1 MRAAWFITSV
11 ERFGRVGAVQSAN
24 RGSRGSRGPA
34 ESCSLVVFQTQGMKH
49 PRLRSECATKWPQ
62 PLGTAHATRTLSFAL
77 PQLKVIDVPRFVQ
90 HASLG
95 LVLAHLL
102 IACGSPSS
110 NDTAKGGALPEAEC
124 EGRSQ
129 DFAPGTSTSS
139 RDGSLSVE
147 LVSAT
152 PEVPSNTDNFWTVAL
167 ADADMNPVDAATIVA
182 VPYMVDHGHGTAP
195 QLATAMGEGR
205 YELGPIT
212 LTMPGFWEV
221 TLEVTLADGAKTS
234 AIYAICVQAK

>member
-1 MRAAWFITSV
+1 
-11 ERFGRVGAVQSAN
+11 
-24 RGSRGSRGPA
+24 
-34 ESCSLVVFQTQGMKH
+34 LY
-49 PRLRSECATKWPQ
+49 
-62 PLGTAHATRTLSFAL
+62 FAL
-77 PQLKVIDVPRFVQ
+77 AQLKVVDVPRFVRNS
-90 HASLG
+90 SLA
-95 LVLAHLL
+95 LLLAQLL
-102 IACGSPSS
+102 IACSSSSSSDDAPSG
-110 NDTAKGGALPEAEC
+110 DALPEAEC

-129 DFAPGTSTSS
+129 DFAPGASVST

-152 PEVPSNTDNFWTVAL
+152 PAVPSNTDNFWTLAL
-167 ADADMNPVDAATIVA
+167 ADADMSPVDDATIVA

-195 QLATAMGEGR
+195 QLATPMGEGR

-234 AIYAICVQAK
+234 VIYPICVQTK